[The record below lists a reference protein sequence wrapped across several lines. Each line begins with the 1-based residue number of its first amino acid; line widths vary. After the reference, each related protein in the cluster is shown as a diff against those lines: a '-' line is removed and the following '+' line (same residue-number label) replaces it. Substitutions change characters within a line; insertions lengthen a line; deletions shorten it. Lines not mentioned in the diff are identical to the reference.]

1 MKSWRLFGLL
11 IIAAHWAAAVWHF
24 VLLAKIFPTAPKG
37 TDWLPI
43 VFVSAVHLG
52 LSVLWWTV
60 SIRLAG
66 WVLLVLLSAAMGA
79 GVYEHFLGP
88 GPNTIFRVP
97 STNWTAAFRASV
109 FVLLVL
115 EILGCWLG
123 FRSVRSKAT
132 DKEGSANLPHATTM
146 ERS

>member
-11 IIAAHWAAAVWHF
+11 IIAAHCVAAVWHL
-24 VLLAKIFPTAPKG
+24 VLLARIFPTPDNG
-37 TDWLPI
+37 TTWLPI
-43 VFVSAVHLG
+43 VFVSAAHLG
-52 LSVLWWTV
+52 LSVVWWTV

-66 WVLLVLLSAAMGA
+66 WVLLVLLSTALGA
-79 GVYEHFLGP
+79 GVYEHFLSP

-97 STNWTAAFRASV
+97 PTNWTAAFRASV

-123 FRSVRSKAT
+123 LRSVRSKAR
-132 DKEGSANLPHATTM
+132 DKNGSGALPQATTV
-146 ERS
+146 ELS

>member
-11 IIAAHWAAAVWHF
+11 IIAAHWAGAVWHL
-24 VLLAKIFPTAPKG
+24 VLLAKIFPTPDSG
-37 TDWLPI
+37 TNWLPI
-43 VFVSAVHLG
+43 VFASAAHLG
-52 LSVLWWTV
+52 LSIVWWTV
-60 SIRLAG
+60 SIRIVG
-66 WVLLVLLSAAMGA
+66 WVLLVLLSTALGA

-97 STNWTAAFRASV
+97 HTNWTADFRASV

-123 FRSVRSKAT
+123 LRSVRSKAR
-132 DKEGSANLPHATTM
+132 DKNGSGALPQATTV
-146 ERS
+146 ELS

>member
-1 MKSWRLFGLL
+1 MKGWRLFGLL

-24 VLLAKIFPTAPKG
+24 VLSAKIFPTAANG
-37 TDWLPI
+37 IDWLPI

-52 LSVLWWTV
+52 VSVLWWTV
-60 SIRLAG
+60 SVRLAG
-66 WVLLVLLSAAMGA
+66 WVLLVLLSTALGV

-97 STNWTAAFRASV
+97 PTNWTAAFRASV
-109 FVLLVL
+109 LVLLAL

-123 FRSVRSKAT
+123 LRSVRSR
-132 DKEGSANLPHATTM
+132 N
-146 ERS
+146 